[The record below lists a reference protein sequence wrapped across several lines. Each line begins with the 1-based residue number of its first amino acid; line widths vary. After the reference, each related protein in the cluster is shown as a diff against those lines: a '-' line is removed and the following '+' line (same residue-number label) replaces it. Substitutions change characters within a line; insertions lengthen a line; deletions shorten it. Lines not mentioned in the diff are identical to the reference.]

1 MEQNSGSFLVFQIRD
16 ELFALEVQRVLKI
29 LEMQKLTNIPQAPDF
44 IKGVVN
50 HQGNVLPVVSTRLKF
65 GLPEVGYTR
74 DTCIIVAEIRQNEDI
89 VELGLIVD
97 KVLQVNRFENQQITE
112 FPDLGRKF
120 NSELIRGVFR
130 RESDFVMVL
139 DADRLFSGDDQL
151 FLMKIEK

>member
-65 GLPEVGYTR
+65 GLPEVDYTR

-130 RESDFVMVL
+130 REKDFVMVL

>member
-65 GLPEVGYTR
+65 GLPEVDYTR

>member
-29 LEMQKLTNIPQAPDF
+29 LEMQKLTNVPQAPDF

-65 GLPEVGYTR
+65 GLPEVEYTR
-74 DTCIIVAEIRQNEDI
+74 DTCIIVAEIRQNEDT

-97 KVLQVNRFENQQITE
+97 KVLQVNRFENQKITE
-112 FPDLGRKF
+112 FPDMGRKF

-130 RESDFVMVL
+130 RENNFVMVL

>member
-65 GLPEVGYTR
+65 GLPEVAYTR

-120 NSELIRGVFR
+120 NSELIRGVFH